1 MIGFGHGQAKQYT
14 EFKFQYSSSAGLLCS
29 THGTLSYI
37 ESISSLS
44 YSFFTLHPSPSN
56 IVVQNPKFLAKP
68 VKDRRHRLSFSSWS
82 HSRPGLF
89 TIYWQTDKFVNVSSR
104 SCLET
109 LFDQIPIL
117 SIKKS
122 QSWTHTFVDFKEN
135 FVHSLVAKYWYC
147 TSLGETE
154 SESNTWRRLNS
165 WSIPSLSEAEIR
177 IQKRIR
183 NQRITSTKSNLHLT
197 SLIIMD
203 VMLFAYSSR
212 IIKKYHN

>member
-68 VKDRRHRLSFSSWS
+68 VKDRRHDSRS
-82 HSRPGLF
+82 HLGLIPGL
-89 TIYWQTDKFVNVSSR
+89 VSSQYIDKLTYLLMSR
-104 SCLET
+104 HVLVLR
-109 LFDQIPIL
+109 LFL
-117 SIKKS
+117 IKFQFWVSKS
-122 QSWTHTFVDFKEN
+122 PSLGLIHLLIFKEN

-203 VMLFAYSSR
+203 VMLFAHSSR